1 MDHAET
7 TDKDRKWAMLAH
19 ALTLC
24 GLVIPLADL
33 LAPVLVGRLG
43 RQSAYVRFH
52 ARASLCFQVSC
63 LLYELAG
70 LGVLAVCYPV
80 VQGHPV
86 WPFPGFRDYAQ
97 GAAFVELL
105 CLLWIMT
112 VTALVVQASVQAR
125 AGVQYRYPLTLRCL
139 K

>member
-1 MDHAET
+1 MEHADATLDE
-7 TDKDRKWAMLAH
+7 RRRAMLAH

-52 ARASLCFQVSC
+52 ARASLSFQVSC
-63 LLYELAG
+63 LLYELAD
-70 LGVLAVCYPV
+70 LGVLAAWYAVM
-80 VQGHPV
+80 QSRQV
-86 WPFPGFRDYAQ
+86 WPFPGFRDYSQ
-97 GAAFVELL
+97 GMAFVELL

-112 VTALVVQASVQAR
+112 VTALVVEASVRAR
-125 AGVQYRYPLTLRCL
+125 SGVPYRYPLTLGFLR
-139 K
+139 